1 MGDPLE
7 VIASTLGLKKED
19 IEDIAA
25 LGKYLDNPIYLGL
38 LIAALIEERKR
49 TNELLNK
56 IYSEL
61 RKSSTIEDLSDQD
74 EKILEL
80 IRERGA
86 VTAEDVKEA
95 LGYRGLNGA
104 SARLNKL
111 HRMGYLQKIRRGKK
125 VYFTLA

>member
-7 VIASTLGLKKED
+7 VIASSLGIRKED
-19 IEDIAA
+19 VEDIVA
-25 LGKYLDNPIYLGL
+25 LGKYLENPVYLGL
-38 LIAALIEERKR
+38 LVAALIEERKR
-49 TNELLNK
+49 TNELLSK
-56 IYSEL
+56 IYHEL
-61 RKSSTIEDLSDQD
+61 RRSSTVEGLSDQD

-95 LGYRGLNGA
+95 LGYKGLNGA